1 MAMSLTNIKIHI
13 AYSVCFSSRWFAS
26 HADWNLA
33 ICPSMRNVAFGLIN
47 GLRQHICSQ
56 DRKNTHCPSLS
67 ETPRGWKLLRVSEQR
82 LIKRFGKS
90 CPNFQLTLH
99 LKYAYLPTCI
109 NCLPT
114 PGYHKI
120 CISYVLSTVSPT
132 KMQWVLTICS
142 VIENCPAAY
151 LWDFLYLNGRKHK
164 FCDYGELI
172 NRILLVWPSLNPI
185 RARI

>member
-1 MAMSLTNIKIHI
+1 MGHCAVTCYGSMPCHKSSFFKGTVQNIQCLLYGVLNWDISITCTDLVEMSLTNVKIHI
-13 AYSVCFSSRWFAS
+13 AYSICFSSRWFAS

-99 LKYAYLPTCI
+99 LKYAYLPICI

-114 PGYHKI
+114 PGYHKT
-120 CISYVLSTVSPT
+120 CI
-132 KMQWVLTICS
+132 M
-142 VIENCPAAY
+142 
-151 LWDFLYLNGRKHK
+151 F
-164 FCDYGELI
+164 
-172 NRILLVWPSLNPI
+172 
-185 RARI
+185 

>member
-1 MAMSLTNIKIHI
+1 MLPNQWPQTT
-13 AYSVCFSSRWFAS
+13 FF
-26 HADWNLA
+26 
-33 ICPSMRNVAFGLIN
+33 
-47 GLRQHICSQ
+47 LRTEKKS
-56 DRKNTHCPSLS
+56 HCPSLS

-120 CISYVLSTVSPT
+120 CISYVLSTVNPT
-132 KMQWVLTICS
+132 SMQWIVAVCNAF
-142 VIENCPAAY
+142 ENYPAAY
-151 LWDFLYLNGRKHK
+151 LWDLLYLKSGKCQ
-164 FCDYGELI
+164 FCDNGEFI
-172 NRILLVWPSLNPI
+172 GCCK
-185 RARI
+185 